1 MTENMIQLRENKF
14 PDIETINYGGNPTIV
29 SPNADHWI
37 SLRQTQETLC
47 DVDTYT
53 ALIKSAVSLFR
64 GSKFYKAYKAHLADL
79 GLNRCQYLSN
89 LPTAGPDDKAPPITI
104 EMNHVILTIFDIALI
119 IAEHTLRTYGSIST
133 CELVMLIEQEHAEHR
148 IPIVMMSK
156 SVHEAYH
163 SDPMFFVHPNLVFG
177 KWWEFLQRYQLGIMP
192 DTAAKIKYY
201 IDKAEEMN
209 HSTDNGLLQIA
220 DNVIGWGN
228 KNAGY
233 INLDDSFYSNF

>member
-1 MTENMIQLRENKF
+1 MTENMIQLKENNF
-14 PDIETINYGGNPTIV
+14 PDIQSINYGGNPTIV
-29 SPNADHWI
+29 SPNAEHYI
-37 SLRQTQETLC
+37 SLRQTRETLE

-53 ALIKSAVSLFR
+53 SFVKSAVSLFR
-64 GSKFYKAYKAHLADL
+64 GSPFYNAYKAHLCDL

-89 LPTAGPDDKAPPITI
+89 LPTQGPDDKKAPVTI

-119 IAEHTLRTYGSIST
+119 ITEHVIRTYGSIST
-133 CELVMLIEQEHAEHR
+133 PELVLLIQQEHAEHR

-177 KWWEFLQRYQLGIMP
+177 KWWEFLQKYSLGIMP

-201 IDKAEEMN
+201 IDKSEEMT
-209 HSTDNGLLQIA
+209 HSTDNGLLKIA
-220 DNVIGWGN
+220 DDVLEWGY

-233 INLDDSFYSNF
+233 IDLSNNCNFAF